1 MTIHTPLGEGLHVPQ
16 VRPDRR
22 WIRFFVKHYSYLV
35 GIVTSLIIIASLY
48 KIDLVLMVA
57 ALVAYWFYLAFRIRN
72 RTSPKWAPIYR
83 SVPAQFIRT
92 LLLIAGVSIFLSH
105 VYANTSYLEEV
116 KVDTLWLLY
125 LMAISVIS
133 QRGSRKWFALTLL
146 VVIIS
151 LYLVSPVE
159 GREIFRSPIPI
170 TLEFILKSFWLVSL
184 AGLTYILLRYM
195 SDAVAD
201 MNLIVNVQN
210 HIREMEGK
218 FLRTNNELDEY
229 EYLEKSVE
237 IIKGDL
243 LYDHVNVYRLDTYD
257 QELTCVAAACPAGKK
272 LVEGKYSV
280 KIAEQESIIGF
291 VARTGQAHATNNTAK
306 DPHYLP
312 TPAFPKTKSELV
324 VPIKSR
330 NRLYGVLDIQV
341 QQSHYFLDQDLK
353 AIEILANNIGWVVDN
368 SEQFEHINWINRIIE
383 KIAMPIFTQNHLDDT
398 LQEIADVAQQEL
410 AADLVMLYSYDPDT
424 HEGVL
429 GPIYAGQPEHAEL
442 LQHVSRENDNV
453 VQRLID
459 KGEQIYCN
467 EDLSELELDKHPLFS
482 PSPTHRATGRPT
494 FISREGIKSNVIIRL
509 LNNDQ
514 CVGVLFL
521 NFKKVR
527 AFTFWDKRRY
537 FSFAHLAALAIQ
549 KMHSQQHEIRLEMT
563 DLSKRIHD
571 TLIGDTLGLY
581 KVLDSIELDG
591 KYPRKEKLR
600 SLIDAAKEMTDRLHN
615 DIRYISG
622 LLEDTQ
628 TNDLQVELDKLSI
641 FFRQIFKLGMDL
653 KWKIDPAY
661 LSPKLSRELFLVV
674 REAITNAA
682 KHARATAIGING
694 NVSAGVLHIRVTDNG
709 QGFDPQQIRRANGLA
724 SMRYRMIELGGD
736 FNLDSE
742 PGKGTTID
750 LSIPVKKNS

>member
-1 MTIHTPLGEGLHVPQ
+1 MTIYSPLGEGLHVPHA
-16 VRPDRR
+16 RPDRR
-22 WIRFFVKHYSYLV
+22 WIRYFVKHYSYLV
-35 GIVTSLIIIASLY
+35 GVVTSLIIIASLY
-48 KIDLVLMVA
+48 LIDVKLMVG
-57 ALVAYWFYLAFRIRN
+57 ALVVYWIYLGFRVRN
-72 RTSPKWAPIYR
+72 RSKPKWVPIYR
-83 SVPAQFIRT
+83 SVIAQFIRT
-92 LLLIAGVSIFLSH
+92 LFLITGVSIFLAH
-105 VYANTSYLEEV
+105 VYTNTSYLKV
-116 KVDTLWLLY
+116 IKVDTLWLLY
-125 LMAISVIS
+125 LMAISVVS
-133 QRGSRKWFALTLL
+133 QRGSRKWFILSLL
-146 VVIIS
+146 VVVVC
-151 LYLVSPVE
+151 LYLVSPLE
-159 GREIFRSPIPI
+159 GSEIISSPIPI
-170 TLEFILKSFWLVSL
+170 TLEFVSKAIWLISL
-184 AGLTYILLRYM
+184 SGLTYILLRYM

-218 FLRTNNELDEY
+218 FLRTSIELNES

-243 LYDHVNVYRLDTYD
+243 HYDHVNVYRLDTYD
-257 QELTCVAAACPAGKK
+257 HELTCVAAACQDGKK
-272 LVEGKYSV
+272 LVKEKYTV
-280 KIAEQESIIGF
+280 KIQEQESIIGL
-291 VARTGQAHATNNTAK
+291 VVRTGQPHVTNNAVK

-341 QQSHYFLDQDLK
+341 QQSDYFLDQDLK

-368 SEQFEHINWINRIIE
+368 SEQFEHINWINQIIE

-410 AADLVMLYSYDPDT
+410 AADLVMLYSYDPSSQD
-424 HEGVL
+424 GIL
-429 GPIYAGQPEHAEL
+429 GPIYAGQPMQAEL

-459 KGEQIYCN
+459 KGEQIYCF
-467 EDLSELELDKHPLFS
+467 EDLSELELDRHPLFM

-494 FISREGIKSNVIIRL
+494 FITREDIKSNVIIRL

-521 NFKKVR
+521 NFRKAR
-527 AFTFWDKRRY
+527 GFTFWDRRRY

-571 TLIGDTLGLY
+571 TLEGDTVGLY
-581 KVLDSIELDG
+581 KVLDGIKLDG
-591 KYPRKEKLR
+591 KYPHVEKLR
-600 SLIDAAKEMTDRLHN
+600 ELINTAKEVTDRLNN

-628 TNDLQVELDKLSI
+628 TNDLQMELDKLSI
-641 FFRQIFKLGMDL
+641 LFRRIFKLGIEL
-653 KWKIDPAY
+653 KWKVDPAY
-661 LSPKLSRELFLVV
+661 LPPKLSKELFLVV
-674 REAITNAA
+674 REAVTNTA
-682 KHARATAIGING
+682 KHARATAIGITG
-694 NVSAGVLHIRVTDNG
+694 NIHAGILHIRVSDNG
-709 QGFDPQQIRRANGLA
+709 QGFDPHQIRRVNGLA
-724 SMRYRMIELGGD
+724 SMRYRMKELGGD

-750 LSIPVKKNS
+750 LSIPVKKSA